1 MVAEGFIMARPRSEA
16 KYNAILD
23 AAAQLIAESG
33 LGAAT
38 AQIAQ
43 RAGVP
48 HGSVFTYFSTKGEL
62 FNTLYLALKNE
73 LTKTVL
79 AEMPTG
85 GDTRAQMQHLWVVW
99 TGWGVANPAKRRALA
114 QLGVSEVVSD
124 RSRKA
129 AYEEAE
135 AILALV
141 HRASVGG
148 VLAQTPDYAAALI
161 EAMASTTM
169 DFMARSTVSADAI
182 CDAGF
187 EALWQTL
194 S

>member
-1 MVAEGFIMARPRSEA
+1 VARPRSEA

-23 AAAQLIAESG
+23 AAASLIAEFG

-48 HGSVFTYFSTKGEL
+48 HGSVFTYFATKEAL
-62 FNTLYLALKNE
+62 FNTLYLSLKSE
-73 LTKTVL
+73 LTEAVL
-79 AEMPTG
+79 AEMPTE
-85 GDTRAQMQHLWVVW
+85 GDTRAQMRHLWMVW

-124 RSRKA
+124 QSRKA
-129 AYEEAE
+129 AYEKAE
-135 AILALV
+135 TTLALV
-141 HRASVGG
+141 RRASAGG
-148 VLAQTPDYAAALI
+148 ALAQTPQYAAALV

-169 DFMARSTVSADAI
+169 DFMALSPASADI
-182 CDAGF
+182 LCNAGF
-187 EALWQTL
+187 EALWQAL